1 MGMGPALLYPNVYTT
16 LYRVHSPL
24 LTVSRLIYSL
34 SATKMFQFAEDL
46 IPIFL
51 FYFYGII
58 HRESF

>member
-51 FYFYGII
+51 FYF
-58 HRESF
+58 